1 MEKKNKKV
9 VEAVSLDSV
18 KGVVDEKNKKNGYIT
33 QEDIDELMT
42 KYELDDESA
51 DDLLN

>member
-18 KGVVDEKNKKNGYIT
+18 KAVVDEKNAKFGYIT
-33 QEDIDELMT
+33 Q
-42 KYELDDESA
+42 
-51 DDLLN
+51 